1 LEHGRQAAREAGMS
15 NTSILIVDD
24 EKIVRDSLGKWFT
37 EDGYTVG
44 TAENANEALRQMQ
57 TQRWD
62 IILLDIKMPGMD
74 GMELQQRIRELDSL
88 VTIIFIT
95 AHASVDTAVRALKT
109 GAFDYVTKPVDPDY
123 LSHLIRNAVKQRAL
137 VTENIKLKEQIA
149 EFPKLDEIIGE
160 APAMQ
165 KVFELIHTVAKTD
178 TTVMIRGESGTGKEL
193 IARAIHSNSERRYFP
208 IVTIN
213 CGAMTEGVLES
224 ELFGHERGA
233 FTGAQYRRKG
243 KLELADQGTLFL
255 DEIGNID
262 MKTQMDLLRVIETKQ
277 FTRVG
282 GNEIIRVDFR
292 IICATN
298 RDLEKAVRDGS
309 FREDL
314 YYRLNVF
321 GISVPP
327 LRERKSDI
335 PPLVNYFIK
344 KYARA
349 MAKPIA
355 SISPEAMD
363 LIVRYNWPG
372 NVRELENAVER
383 AMVVGTPP
391 SIQPDDLPFRLSEK
405 NGIPSSGSLAAMEKT
420 HIASVLEQNN
430 WNISRSA
437 DILEIDRVTL
447 YNKIHKYGLRKP

>member
-1 LEHGRQAAREAGMS
+1 MS
-15 NTSILIVDD
+15 SRTSILIVDD
-24 EKIVRDSLGKWFT
+24 EKIVRDSLTKWFA
-37 EDGYTVG
+37 EDGYAVG
-44 TAENANEALRQMQ
+44 SAADANEALRQMQ
-57 TQRWD
+57 AQRWD

-74 GMELQQRIRELDSL
+74 GMELQVKIREIDPQA
-88 VTIIFIT
+88 TIIFIT
-95 AHASVDTAVRALKT
+95 AHASVDTAVKALKT

-123 LSHLIRNAVKQRAL
+123 LSHLIQNAIRQRAL
-137 VTENIKLKEQIA
+137 LNENIKLKEQIA

-160 APAMQ
+160 SPAIQ

-193 IARAIHSNSERRYFP
+193 IARAIHGNSERRYFP

-213 CGAMTEGVLES
+213 CGAMPEGVLES

-255 DEIGNID
+255 DEVGNID

-282 GNEIIRVDFR
+282 GNDVLKVDFR

-298 RDLEKAVRDGS
+298 KDLEKAVHEGS

-321 GISVPP
+321 SIFIPP

-335 PPLVNYFIK
+335 PPLANYFVG

-349 MAKPIA
+349 MAKPIS

-363 LIVRYNWPG
+363 VLVRYNWPG

-383 AMVVGTPP
+383 AMVVGKPP
-391 SIQPDDLPFRLSEK
+391 AILPEDLPFQLSDK
-405 NGIPSSGSLAAMEKT
+405 NSRPHTGSLSAVEKA
-420 HIASVLEQNN
+420 HIASVLDQNN

-437 DILEIDRVTL
+437 EILEIDRVTL

>member
-1 LEHGRQAAREAGMS
+1 MS
-15 NTSILIVDD
+15 SRTSILIVDD
-24 EKIVRDSLGKWFT
+24 EKIVRDSLSKWFA
-37 EDGYTVG
+37 EDGYEVG
-44 TAENANEALRQMQ
+44 SAADANEALRQMQ
-57 TQRWD
+57 ARRWE

-74 GMELQQRIRELDSL
+74 GMELQVKIREIDPSA
-88 VTIIFIT
+88 TIIFIT
-95 AHASVDTAVRALKT
+95 AHGSVDTAVRALKT

-123 LSHLIRNAVKQRAL
+123 LSHLIQNAIRQRAL
-137 VTENIKLKEQIA
+137 VNENIKLKEQLA

-160 APAMQ
+160 SPAIQ

-213 CGAMTEGVLES
+213 CGAMPEGVLES

-255 DEIGNID
+255 DEVGNID

-282 GNEIIRVDFR
+282 GNETIKVDFR

-298 RDLEKAVRDGS
+298 KDLEKAVQEGS

-321 GISVPP
+321 SIFIPP

-335 PPLVNYFIK
+335 PPLADYFVG
-344 KYARA
+344 KYAGA
-349 MAKPIA
+349 MAKPIS
-355 SISPEAMD
+355 SISPEALD
-363 LIVRYNWPG
+363 VLVRYDWPG
-372 NVRELENAVER
+372 NVRELENAIER
-383 AMVVGTPP
+383 AMVVGKPP
-391 SIQPDDLPFRLSEK
+391 AIGPQDLPFQLSEK
-405 NGIPSSGSLAAMEKT
+405 NSRPHTGSLSAMEKS

-437 DILEIDRVTL
+437 EILEIDRVTL